1 MNSAMQQLLVVISY
15 YTRDDI
21 TTTIKV
27 HNYNDSKSQNLTYK
41 CWLAVFISLIL
52 ILVAGYMS
60 ITTDTNT
67 STMSLSKGDMM
78 WLKRSSHIK
87 QDAVSR
93 MLSISLR
100 LLL

>member
-1 MNSAMQQLLVVISY
+1 MISY

-41 CWLAVFISLIL
+41 CWLAVFISLQLIL

-60 ITTDTNT
+60 IITTDTNTNT

-87 QDAVSR
+87 LDTVSR